1 MPQTTRRR
9 FLAITAAAALAP
21 RGAIAAPLTYW
32 QGHALGARAT
42 LALAHPDAE
51 AVAARAFAEI
61 DRLEDIFS
69 LYRAHSALSRLNA
82 AGRLAAP
89 PFELLEC
96 LSLAGAVHAATGGAF
111 DPSVQPLWAAHAE
124 AHAAGAPPG
133 PEVLAAARAR
143 VGWRHVA
150 FSPAGIAF
158 SRPGMALTLNGIA
171 QGFIADRVAR
181 LLAAEGLT
189 EVLIDTGEIAAPGSV
204 PGGGGW
210 PVRIAG
216 GPELA
221 LREQALAT
229 SAPTGTTFD
238 AAGRAGH
245 ILDPRTGQPATAG
258 WQQISVTVPSAA
270 LADALST
277 GFCLMPRAAIDE
289 ALARFPGARLAHL
302 V

>member
-1 MPQTTRRR
+1 MPQPSRRR

-21 RGAIAAPLTYW
+21 RAAAAAPLTHW

-42 LALAHPDAE
+42 LALAHPDA
-51 AVAARAFAEI
+51 AAIAARAFSEI
-61 DRLEDIFS
+61 DRLEDVFS
-69 LYRAHSALSRLNA
+69 LYRAQSALARLNA

-96 LSLAGAVHAATGGAF
+96 LALAGAVHDATDGAF

-133 PEVLAAARAR
+133 PEALTAARAR
-143 VGWRHVA
+143 MGWDHVA
-150 FSPAGIAF
+150 FSPAEITF
-158 SRPGMALTLNGIA
+158 TRSGMALTLNGIA

-189 EVLIDTGEIAAPGSV
+189 EVLIDTGEIIA

-216 GPELA
+216 GPEVT
-221 LREQALAT
+221 LRAQALAT
-229 SAPTGTTFD
+229 SAPGGTTFD

-245 ILDPRTGQPATAG
+245 IIDPRTGLPAAAG
-258 WQQISVTVPSAA
+258 WRQISVTAPSAA

-277 GFCLMPRAAIDE
+277 GFCLMKRAAMDA
-289 ALARFPGARLAHL
+289 ALARFPEARLAHL
-302 V
+302 A

>member
-1 MPQTTRRR
+1 MPQPSRRR

-21 RGAIAAPLTYW
+21 HGAIAAPLTRW

-42 LALAHPDAE
+42 LALAHPDAG
-51 AVAARAFAEI
+51 AIAARAFAEI
-61 DRLEDIFS
+61 ERLEDIFS
-69 LYRAHSALSRLNA
+69 LYRMHSGLARLNA

-96 LSLAGAVHAATGGAF
+96 LALAGAVHDATGGAF

-133 PEVLAAARAR
+133 PEALAAARAR
-143 VGWRHVA
+143 VGWNRVA
-150 FSPAGIAF
+150 FSAAEISFA
-158 SRPGMALTLNGIA
+158 RPGMALTLNGIA

-189 EVLIDTGEIAAPGSV
+189 EVLIDTGEIIA

-210 PVRIAG
+210 PVRIAD
-216 GPELA
+216 GPEVT
-221 LREQALAT
+221 LRAQALAT
-229 SAPTGTTFD
+229 SAPGGTSFD
-238 AAGRAGH
+238 AAGLAGH
-245 ILDPRTGQPATAG
+245 ILDPRTGLPAAAG
-258 WQQISVTVPSAA
+258 WRQISVTAPSAA

-277 GFCLMPRAAIDE
+277 GFCLMEHAAMDA

-302 V
+302 A